1 MENLRGSL
9 LMVASML
16 CFAIEDMF
24 IKLLAHR
31 LPVGEVLALIGLTGA
46 ICFAVMARLLGIR
59 LRARHLLIP
68 SVMARNLS
76 EMAGTIC
83 FVCAIVFTPLSQ
95 ASAIQQAAP
104 LAVTL
109 GAALFLNEKV
119 GWRRWT
125 AILVGFLGVMI
136 IVRPGTEAFS
146 ALSLLAVFAVI
157 GLAARDVVT
166 RRIPAS
172 ITSIQLGAY
181 GFSAIV
187 PIGVLL
193 LVLLGDRPVMPTG
206 TEVMKLLGASL
217 VGVSGYYALIWAMRI
232 GEISVITPFRYTR
245 MIFAL
250 IIGVTVFGETV
261 DAATLIGGAIVV
273 GSGLYAIWRQSVRK
287 RDAA

>member
-16 CFAIEDMF
+16 CFAFEDMF
-24 IKLLAHR
+24 IKLLAQR
-31 LPVGEVLALIGLTGA
+31 LPVGEVLALIGMTGA
-46 ICFAVMARLLGIR
+46 VCFAVMARLRGIR
-59 LRARHLLIP
+59 LQARHLLIP
-68 SVMARNLS
+68 GVLMRNLS

-95 ASAIQQAAP
+95 ASAIQQATP

-125 AILVGFLGVMI
+125 AILVGFAGVLI
-136 IVRPGTEAFS
+136 IVRPGSEAFS
-146 ALSLLAVFAVI
+146 ALSLLAVFAVV

-166 RRIPAS
+166 QRIPAA
-172 ITSIQLGAY
+172 ITSLQLGTY
-181 GFSAIV
+181 GFASTV
-187 PIGVLL
+187 PVGLLL
-193 LVLLGDRPVMPTG
+193 LVMLGDSPVMPT
-206 TEVMKLLGASL
+206 EVEVLRLLGASF
-217 VGVSGYYALIWAMRI
+217 VGVCGYYALIWAMRI

-250 IIGVTVFGETV
+250 VIGMTVFGETV
-261 DAATLIGGAIVV
+261 DAATLFGGAVVV
-273 GSGLYAIWRQSVRK
+273 GSGLYALWRQTVRS
-287 RDAA
+287 REAS

>member
-24 IKLLAHR
+24 IKLLAER
-31 LPVGEVLALIGLTGA
+31 LPVGEVLTLIGLTGA

-68 SVMARNLS
+68 GVMARNLS

-125 AILVGFLGVMI
+125 AILVGFVGVLI

-187 PIGVLL
+187 PVGVLL
-193 LVLLGDRPVMPTG
+193 LFLLGDRPVMPTG
-206 TEVMKLLGASL
+206 VEVMKLLGASL

-250 IIGVTVFGETV
+250 VIGVTVFGETV